1 MVGDELA
8 MQRKLD
14 VLRDRHRELDRAI
27 EELGTRQHAM
37 QDEFTVRRLKKE
49 KLALRDQI
57 LRLEEVVYPDI
68 IA

>member
-1 MVGDELA
+1 MVGDEIA

-14 VLRDRHRELDRAI
+14 VLREKHRELDKAI
-27 EELGTRQHAM
+27 EQIGPHHVM

-49 KLALRDQI
+49 KLALRDEI
-57 LRLEEVVYPDI
+57 LRIEEFLYPDI